1 MALTISDHVRQRLRQ
16 RGVTEADLEWAMS
29 HLTGNAR
36 LGEPGTKW
44 VYGSTSSGRILK
56 VCVKLDDPSYVI
68 TVAWPD
74 Q

>member
-1 MALTISDHVRQRLRQ
+1 MPPEISRHAQQRLNQ
-16 RGVTEADLEWAMS
+16 RGITEHDLEWAMS

-44 VYGSTSSGRILK
+44 VYGATPSGRILK
-56 VCVKLDDPSYVI
+56 VCVKLDDPNYVI
-68 TVAWPD
+68 TAAWPD